1 MKRWLLVL
9 LVACSG
15 PSSSPHGGAETVR
28 LVKVGKRD
36 VRDRVLLTGELK
48 AASALDM
55 AVPRTDS
62 WQLSIRWLVEDGTT
76 VKAGDK
82 LVEFDNSA
90 FTKELDQKK
99 LNLRDAETALH
110 GAEALGRIDI
120 ASKQT
125 ELDQA
130 KLALAKATLKAD
142 VPADLLAGRDS
153 QERQLEKRRSEIAV
167 KKAEDALASAKQQ
180 QALDLKVKQI
190 ELDKAKRGIEAAE
203 KTIAE
208 LVVTAPRDGVAVI
221 DDHPWEGRKFH
232 TGDTVQPGMTIVTL
246 PDTNAPMQV
255 QADLSD
261 VDDGRAAVAMAGT
274 CTLDAY
280 PTEPI
285 ACTVKDLTP
294 VARIEGTKSLR
305 RAFAVTLSLAATKE
319 KMRPGMSVKVELARP
334 AVPALVVP
342 RGALVP
348 KVEGPGFTPGPGVNK
363 QPQVRLS
370 DGSLRDVTVGPCDA
384 QGCAIEKGISEGEV
398 VRL

>member
-1 MKRWLLVL
+1 MMLA
-9 LVACSG
+9 ACTG
-15 PSSSPHGGAETVR
+15 GQPAQHGAADTVQ
-28 LVKVGKRD
+28 LVKVVKRD
-36 VRDRVLLTGELK
+36 VVDRVLLTGELK
-48 AASALDM
+48 AASAIDLP
-55 AVPRTDS
+55 VPRTDS
-62 WQLSIRWLVEDGTT
+62 WQLAIRWLIDDGTV

-90 FTKELDQKK
+90 FTKELEQKK
-99 LNLRDAETALH
+99 LNLLEAEMTLRST
-110 GAEALGRIDI
+110 EALGRIDL

-142 VPADLLAGRDS
+142 VPADLLSGRDS
-153 QERQLEKRRSEIAV
+153 QERQLEKKRSEIAV

-180 QALDLKVKQI
+180 QALELKVKQI
-190 ELDKAKRGIEAAE
+190 ELDKAKRGIDAAE

-208 LVVTAPRDGVAVI
+208 LVLVAPRDGIAVI

-246 PDTNAPMQV
+246 PDTDTPMQV

-261 VDDGRAAVAMAGT
+261 VDDGRAAVAMTGT

-280 PTEPI
+280 PAEPI

-294 VARIEGTKSLR
+294 VARIEGEKSLR
-305 RAFAVTLSLAATKE
+305 RAFAVTLTLASTKD

-334 AVPALVVP
+334 GVAGLVVP
-342 RGALVP
+342 RGALVF
-348 KVEGPGFTPGPGVNK
+348 GK
-363 QPQVRLS
+363 QPQVRLA
-370 DGSLRDVTVGPCDA
+370 DGSLRAVTVGPCDA
-384 QGCAIEKGISEGEV
+384 QGCVVDKGVTEGEV